1 MTVIIKYDIFR
12 DRFYV
17 NVKSERNTRMKKR
30 NVKKVMVLSLVGVMG
45 MSTLS
50 GCGKKDKKDDSATKI
65 VAYEV
70 NDYVTALGTYKG
82 LTVDE
87 KITIVTEEDIQ
98 DSIDSIVSQKTT
110 YSEVSDRNSIET
122 DRLTIDYIKAVEG
135 LEDVTKNDYQLELGE
150 AAISEEFDEKLLGAK
165 VGAKLEFTLEET
177 SIDTDE
183 ETGENKTSTV
193 NAKYTV
199 SVKKIEQ
206 KNVPEVTDQFIK
218 DNSDYATIDEY
229 KAETRKSMEKTN
241 AENATSTAK
250 SDLIQ
255 MVVDES
261 TVTGCPT
268 FLYNLNYNAIC
279 QSYASYATYFGY
291 DLDGYLSMAG
301 SSLEE
306 LQKTAVD
313 MTKQTLVIEAI
324 AKDAGIEVTGEELDS
339 EIQKYIDESSS
350 FNSKE
355 DVLKQ
360 YSKEEITYDLR
371 KDKVAD
377 YLYENNTV
385 NKKMVAAEE

>member
-1 MTVIIKYDIFR
+1 MTVMIKYDIFR

-45 MSTLS
+45 MSALS

-87 KITIVTEEDIQ
+87 KITIVTDEDIQ

-135 LEDVTKNDYQLELGE
+135 LEDVAKNDYQLELGK
-150 AAISEEFDEKLLGAK
+150 ASISKEFDEKLLGAK

-177 SIDTDE
+177 SIDKDE
-183 ETGENKTSTV
+183 ETGENKTSTI

-218 DNSDYATIDEY
+218 DNSDYATVDEY

-241 AENATSTAK
+241 AESATSTAK

-255 MVVDES
+255 MVIDES

-324 AKDAGIEVTGEELDS
+324 AKDAGIEVTEEELDS
-339 EIQKYIDESSS
+339 EIQKYIDESSN